1 MSLQR
6 VTKLSLGTSLGAT
19 MVLVLAAC
27 SGADQEQGRFD
38 SPDNAVAAALDG
50 GANCQDD
57 PDDEGGDDVA
67 DGGVVLRQATSGDA
81 GDEEDD
87 EEPTTSSSGCQPLP
101 PDVGTDLDVPPEP
114 EEVAGASCAY
124 PNQCKDATGMGS
136 IKGDEEAEVKTR
148 EGTTS
153 QWLSI
158 RANEACTGVCN
169 FGRAKTM
176 RIRAQLTVPAG
187 TNFDLYMYMNEN
199 STTATCTRLA
209 RKSVKGGADR
219 EEVSIAWG
227 ETGTWADN
235 ADNSTEI
242 RFEVRHVSGEC
253 GSNKKWKLT
262 VFGNR

>member
-6 VTKLSLGTSLGAT
+6 VTKTSLVASLGASL
-19 MVLVLAAC
+19 VLVLAAC
-27 SGADQEQGRFD
+27 GDADQEQGRFTN
-38 SPDNAVAAALDG
+38 PDNAVAASLDG
-50 GANCQDD
+50 GANCQDES
-57 PDDEGGDDVA
+57 DDEEEVAEGGT
-67 DGGVVLRQATSGDA
+67 VLRQASTADA
-81 GDEEDD
+81 GDDEGEELASGVS
-87 EEPTTSSSGCQPLP
+87 TSGCTPST
-101 PDVGTDLDVPPEP
+101 PDVGVDLDVPPEP